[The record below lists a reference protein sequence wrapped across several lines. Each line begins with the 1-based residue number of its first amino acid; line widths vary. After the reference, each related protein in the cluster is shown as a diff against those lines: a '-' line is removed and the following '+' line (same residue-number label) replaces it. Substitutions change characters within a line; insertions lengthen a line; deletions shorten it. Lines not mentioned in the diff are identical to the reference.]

1 MVRGIIVNNHGD
13 FYCLNCL
20 HTYTTK
26 NKLKKHRKICENH
39 EYCKLEM
46 PKEGS
51 VLKYVTGE
59 KSLMTPFVIY
69 ADLESIIGK
78 ISSCENDPQKPST
91 IKINKHTASDYSLFT
106 GVKSIPQN
114 EQSAKELHK
123 PIIKKLKKSK
133 IYSAFESYIW
143 AADLADM

>member
-1 MVRGIIVNNHGD
+1 
-13 FYCLNCL
+13 
-20 HTYTTK
+20 
-26 NKLKKHRKICENH
+26 
-39 EYCKLEM
+39 M

-69 ADLESIIGK
+69 ADLESILGK

-91 IKINKHTASDYSLFT
+91 IKINKHTASDYSLFI